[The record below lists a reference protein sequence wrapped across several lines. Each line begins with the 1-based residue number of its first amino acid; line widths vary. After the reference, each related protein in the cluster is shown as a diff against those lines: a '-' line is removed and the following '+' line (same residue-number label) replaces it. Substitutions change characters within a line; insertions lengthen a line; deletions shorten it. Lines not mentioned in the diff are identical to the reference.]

1 MRPHTVIV
9 LIALLSAQLSCK
21 PSSNHESQVQ
31 PAQESP
37 TPATISSPAIDP
49 KTPGATAKT
58 IPSANPTD
66 ASSPRKLAG
75 NGPSVA
81 SSSKSVP
88 TPVASPEID
97 TTKPGATAVKLPAPA
112 PAPMAT
118 ASPTS
123 ADVTDYDLA
132 VPTKLRQIVNSPSE
146 SAKKSGS
153 AKPPPAGI
161 RPGAETEKSQPARR
175 KPQ

>member
-118 ASPTS
+118 ASP
-123 ADVTDYDLA
+123 
-132 VPTKLRQIVNSPSE
+132 LRQIVNSPSE